1 MSFTIPQAII
11 FALCISFQLWAL
23 MESTTALGR
32 HRAR

>member
-1 MSFTIPQAII
+1 MIMTTPQAII
-11 FALCISFQLWAL
+11 FALCISFQVWAL